1 MFVARETPLHFLALI
16 ETWLINR
23 CQQGEEEKQFVI
35 RVAKPKKSSG
45 RERESS
51 LDMEDMR
58 CYASTLECRT
68 F

>member
-35 RVAKPKKSSG
+35 RVAKPKKASG
-45 RERESS
+45 RERES
-51 LDMEDMR
+51 
-58 CYASTLECRT
+58 
-68 F
+68 